1 MPFLIFT
8 NVLLAA
14 VFIMEQKLILQELCS
29 NLEKELNERKETNQ
43 RRTVEFFSG
52 LKPSDYYLPMM
63 HIGTAK
69 SIPTE
74 GRMAWFVEVGVDG
87 KVIFRESYIPK
98 ESEDLKIVEGFMISR
113 VLRNIF
119 TFGVMSSKKFIDEH
133 QP

>member
-1 MPFLIFT
+1 
-8 NVLLAA
+8 
-14 VFIMEQKLILQELCS
+14 MEQKRILQDLCS
-29 NLEKELNERKETNQ
+29 NLERELNERKETNQ

-63 HIGTAK
+63 HIGTTK

-74 GRMAWFVEVGVDG
+74 RKMAWFVEVGVDG

-98 ESEDLKIVEGFMISR
+98 ESEDLKIVEGFLISKA
-113 VLRNIF
+113 LRNIF
-119 TFGVMSSKKFIDEH
+119 TFGVMSSKKYIDER

>member
-1 MPFLIFT
+1 M
-8 NVLLAA
+8 LLAA

-29 NLEKELNERKETNQ
+29 NLERELNERKETNQ

-63 HIGTAK
+63 HIGTTK

-74 GRMAWFVEVGVDG
+74 VRMAWFVEVGVDS

-98 ESEDLKIVEGFMISR
+98 ESEDLKIVEGFMISK

-119 TFGVMSSKKFIDEH
+119 TFGVMSSKKFIDERQH
-133 QP
+133 LC

>member
-1 MPFLIFT
+1 
-8 NVLLAA
+8 
-14 VFIMEQKLILQELCS
+14 MEQKLILQELCS
-29 NLEKELNERKETNQ
+29 NLERELNERKETNQ

-63 HIGTAK
+63 HIGTTK

-74 GRMAWFVEVGVDG
+74 GRMAWFVEVIVDG
-87 KVIFRESYIPK
+87 KVIFRESHIPK

-119 TFGVMSSKKFIDEH
+119 TFGVMLSKKFIDER